1 MAKSK
6 ALMDSGM
13 EATAEVEV
21 APARWRSCAAGI
33 KVFHWNKIGNGGS

>member
-21 APARWRSCAAGI
+21 APD
-33 KVFHWNKIGNGGS
+33 GGVVQLA